1 MSSVQT
7 TSICSVES
15 MGADDRKGG
24 VTMKYHRCRQ
34 RNQSVPEWCVGINP
48 EIEGNRFTEAFAS
61 G

>member
-1 MSSVQT
+1 
-7 TSICSVES
+7 
-15 MGADDRKGG
+15 
-24 VTMKYHRCRQ
+24 MKYHRCRQ